1 MSVEA
6 VMLCLDT
13 SEWCRNADYVPDRIQ
28 AETEAANLICGAK
41 SQQHPETA
49 VGVLTMSGSSD
60 GSGVDLRQTPTTN
73 LGEMLTALSNL
84 SPEVKDFGPNGPRSA
99 DLVRGIQT
107 AQLVLKHRQ
116 NKNQKQ
122 RIVCFVGSPV
132 GATKKQMET
141 LGKNLKKNNVA
152 IDIVSF
158 GEVDANKPLLQ
169 DLLDHAQSSGNSCM
183 VEVPPYT
190 DQIMSDVLMST
201 PVVTPEGAAPPAAA
215 AGEGGFEFGVDPSQ
229 DPELAMALRMSM
241 EEERA
246 RQGQSAAAG
255 GEGSAAQQEG
265 STAAAPAAP
274 AGSAQESS
282 ASTSEMDPRLQ
293 AALADAAAA
302 GEEVDDEL
310 RQALLLSL
318 QESDSQQNKQQQ
330 QQQQQQE
337 QHKEEGEKKPE
348 ENAAEEVPAKTSAP
362 SAPAPEDDMDEELRK
377 ALMESLEDWDGG
389 EKTKGDGDALAEKK
403 QKKDK
408 PAAADSSSSSSFAQ
422 GASDEAAIFQDPS
435 MVAELLSGLPGVDLN
450 DPRIQE
456 ALRDLQQGDKG
467 DSAKKDDDKEK
478 Q

>member
-13 SEWCRNADYVPDRIQ
+13 SEWSRNADYLPDRLQ
-28 AETEAANLICGAK
+28 AEAEAANLICGAK

-49 VGVLTMSGSSD
+49 VGVLTMSGASD
-60 GSGVDLRQTPTTN
+60 GSGIDLRQTPTTN
-73 LGEMLTALSNL
+73 LGEMLNAVSKLA
-84 SPEVKDFGPNGPRSA
+84 PEVKDFGPNGPHSA

-132 GATKKQMET
+132 TATKKQMET

-158 GEVDANKPLLQ
+158 GEVDSNKPLLQ

-190 DQIMSDVLMST
+190 DQIMSDVLMGT
-201 PVVTPEGAAPPAAA
+201 PIVTPEGAAPPAGA
-215 AGEGGFEFGVDPSQ
+215 EGGFEFGVDPTQ

-246 RQGQSAAAG
+246 RQQQQQSGGGAQAAAS
-255 GEGSAAQQEG
+255 GEG
-265 STAAAPAAP
+265 AAASAP
-274 AGSAQESS
+274 SGGASS
-282 ASTSEMDPRLQ
+282 VDPRLQ
-293 AALADAAAA
+293 AALAEAAAA

-318 QESDSQQNKQQQ
+318 QESDAQQSQQQPSGG
-330 QQQQQQE
+330 E
-337 QHKEEGEKKPE
+337 GEEKEEKITEITDE
-348 ENAAEEVPAKTSAP
+348 EPAASTGGAASSSAP
-362 SAPAPEDDMDEELRK
+362 QQAGAAAAPPEDDMDEELRK

-389 EKTKGDGDALAEKK
+389 EKPKTEGESPAEKK
-403 QKKDK
+403 QKKTDK
-408 PAAADSSSSSSFAQ
+408 PAESSSSSST
-422 GASDEAAIFQDPS
+422 DDAAIFQDPS

-456 ALRDLQQGDKG
+456 ALKDLQGD
-467 DSAKKDDDKEK
+467 KKDDDDDNKKKEDK
-478 Q
+478 K

>member
-49 VGVLTMSGSSD
+49 VGVLTMNGSSD
-60 GSGVDLRQTPTTN
+60 GSSVN
-73 LGEMLTALSNL
+73 
-84 SPEVKDFGPNGPRSA
+84 
-99 DLVRGIQT
+99 VRGIQI

-132 GATKKQMET
+132 SATKKQMET

-152 IDIVSF
+152 IDIISF
-158 GEVDANKPLLQ
+158 GEVDANKPMLQ
-169 DLLDHAQSSGNSCM
+169 DLLEHAQSSGNSCM
-183 VEVPPYT
+183 VEIPPHT
-190 DQIMSDVLMST
+190 DQIMSDVLMGT
-201 PVVTPEGAAPPAAA
+201 PIVTPEGAAPPAAA
-215 AGEGGFEFGVDPSQ
+215 GDGGFEFGVDPSQ

-246 RQGQSAAAG
+246 RQGQSTAADA
-255 GEGSAAQQEG
+255 SAQQGG
-265 STAAAPAAP
+265 SRRSVARP
-274 AGSAQESS
+274 AGTGVESS
-282 ASTSEMDPRLQ
+282 VATPQMDPRLQ

-318 QESDSQQNKQQQ
+318 QESDTQQNSQQKT
-330 QQQQQQE
+330 E
-337 QHKEEGEKKPE
+337 EEGKDKEKTP
-348 ENAAEEVPAKTSAP
+348 AAEESTTAKPSAP
-362 SAPAPEDDMDEELRK
+362 SAPAPAGDDMDEELRK

-389 EKTKGDGDALAEKK
+389 EKAGGDGEAPAEKK
-403 QKKDK
+403 QKQEQ
-408 PAAADSSSSSSFAQ
+408 PSSSSSSSSAAQ
-422 GASDEAAIFQDPS
+422 GPSDDAAIFQVGFEIPSFLIGAFPQDPS

-456 ALRDLQQGDKG
+456 ALKDLQEDKKEPS
-467 DSAKKDDDKEK
+467 DKDDDEK
-478 Q
+478 KK